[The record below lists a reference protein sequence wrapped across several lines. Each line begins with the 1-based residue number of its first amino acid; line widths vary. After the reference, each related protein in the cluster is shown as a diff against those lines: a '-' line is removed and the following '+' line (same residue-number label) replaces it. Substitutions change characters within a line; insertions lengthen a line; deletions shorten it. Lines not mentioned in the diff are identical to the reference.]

1 MSDCFWTGRDSTDV
15 HRRLHAEYAQNQTEA
30 GWKPYTYNLQY
41 NISAAH
47 FAAHNNAS
55 NLSILQI
62 KTNSFFCQY
71 SIPQQELWSV
81 SRNLSKLQ
89 NPEEL
94 NSKYESYSLQLL
106 SVTKSGGGKT
116 PKTHSQKKKRLFFF
130 FLLMSSVKQ
139 PFVLEKT
146 TTKQPGKMEAPTLL
160 IKTRIHLSPAYHPW
174 PYIRYF

>member
-55 NLSILQI
+55 NLSNLQI

-81 SRNLSKLQ
+81 SRIWVNCKILKNSIQ
-89 NPEEL
+89 NMSPIFH
-94 NSKYESYSLQLL
+94 SCYLL
-106 SVTKSGGGKT
+106 LKVEGGKHQKPT
-116 PKTHSQKKKRLFFF
+116 AKKKKAFFF